1 MRPKH
6 GFVCADSKKTGS
18 RGHGIVVW
26 RCLFRDWLVVSK
38 RLDHRSSKLARDDT
52 VYSLVDLFW
61 GSFPPFHL
69 STFPPSKI
77 LQILSI
83 LLSAFYQH
91 VTTTPR
97 HHVSTTPPHHESL
110 LSTFPRPDHS
120 TYIYGGMVLIC
131 ITLPGLSLPWVN
143 LIIYKDDLRM
153 MASVQ
158 VVAKEGGM
166 QEFEKYTRQNERLE
180 YLVSADDGEFAAR
193 DVSIHFD

>member
-1 MRPKH
+1 
-6 GFVCADSKKTGS
+6 
-18 RGHGIVVW
+18 
-26 RCLFRDWLVVSK
+26 
-38 RLDHRSSKLARDDT
+38 
-52 VYSLVDLFW
+52 
-61 GSFPPFHL
+61 
-69 STFPPSKI
+69 
-77 LQILSI
+77 
-83 LLSAFYQH
+83 
-91 VTTTPR
+91 
-97 HHVSTTPPHHESL
+97 
-110 LSTFPRPDHS
+110 
-120 TYIYGGMVLIC
+120 MVLIC